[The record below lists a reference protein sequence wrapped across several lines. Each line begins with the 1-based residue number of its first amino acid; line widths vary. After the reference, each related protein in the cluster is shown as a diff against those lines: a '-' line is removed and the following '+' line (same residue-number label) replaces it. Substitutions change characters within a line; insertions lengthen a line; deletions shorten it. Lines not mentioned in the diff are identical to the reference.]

1 MFWYSNNS
9 HEVTIKFTC
18 TPSIWS
24 ENSFWKFLR
33 NHIWELYPAL
43 DHAAVKINSLTKGNL
58 DNSIHLTT
66 GYYMYVEAST
76 KAEGHNAILLS
87 PRYHGLGPYCVE
99 FYYHMYGHHIG
110 TLNVY
115 TKVRIFLFNRKQN
128 FSGIKRTFYLCSFF
142 YISIH
147 ATS

>member
-1 MFWYSNNS
+1 MS
-9 HEVTIKFTC
+9 
-18 TPSIWS
+18 
-24 ENSFWKFLR
+24 
-33 NHIWELYPAL
+33 ELYPAL
-43 DHAAVKINSLTKGNL
+43 VHAAVQINSLTRGNL

-115 TKVRIFLFNRKQN
+115 TKVRIVLFNRKQN
-128 FSGIKRTFYLCSFF
+128 FYGIKRTVPILFVQFS
-142 YISIH
+142 YISIQLLH
-147 ATS
+147 NPRSFQDFSFSF